1 MLPLS
6 IPTKSGGMAAALQIC
21 VIFPRRMSEWR
32 EKATRTELALLS
44 LITLAGAYLRFD
56 RLALP
61 SLWLDEI
68 LSYDVATTA
77 ARQPWWHWLV
87 ASFEPEHGPLFHAL
101 LLFGRI
107 AQTPE
112 FSVRVIAAI
121 CGTIAIPVVW
131 SAARNCSGPTAG
143 IAAAALLAVS
153 PLSVYYSRDGRPYAM
168 LMLLSA
174 AILAEALG
182 PARFLVIAMLALTC
196 AYTSATAAPL
206 LIAFALC
213 SAAVAMTTAAAER
226 RVWIRNALAAVG
238 GICVMAL
245 LYRSHTPD
253 VSVTVA
259 PRLDARAIVQSLSV
273 TALQPSAS
281 RIAFLVLALAILG
294 A

>member
-101 LLFGRI
+101 LLLGRI

-153 PLSVYYSRDGRPYAM
+153 PLSVYYSRDGRPY
-168 LMLLSA
+168 
-174 AILAEALG
+174 
-182 PARFLVIAMLALTC
+182 
-196 AYTSATAAPL
+196 
-206 LIAFALC
+206 
-213 SAAVAMTTAAAER
+213 
-226 RVWIRNALAAVG
+226 
-238 GICVMAL
+238 
-245 LYRSHTPD
+245 
-253 VSVTVA
+253 
-259 PRLDARAIVQSLSV
+259 
-273 TALQPSAS
+273 
-281 RIAFLVLALAILG
+281 
-294 A
+294 